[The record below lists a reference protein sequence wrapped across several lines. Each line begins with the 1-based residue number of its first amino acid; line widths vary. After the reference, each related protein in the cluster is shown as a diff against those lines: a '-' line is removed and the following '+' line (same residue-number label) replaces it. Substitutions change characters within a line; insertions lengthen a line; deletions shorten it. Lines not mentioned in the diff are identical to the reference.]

1 MNVKSAVCTE
11 RELLLSLRR
20 FCNMKN
26 CFRNAK
32 PDESVLSF
40 YSETMKMVDVELSK
54 CSAPDSEKVETVV
67 SNLLTVLD
75 NSAVYFND
83 TSKDHRKEPIAF
95 EVTEVDSQKV
105 CRFLDESTKITARYR
120 SAETKREKANRPS
133 VLKRRKVARIL
144 KCVLLVLLG
153 IGILIFLSGYFFSD
167 KPNQPE
173 SGNIF
178 TRIALWYKYDVR
190 KEAVPITFAEKWIR
204 FSGKVGIATASIAG
218 IWILLEIVSRIMQIL
233 FRKKDKCIRQE
244 WCDYKNLCHAFEKA
258 SEQLNELEW

>member
-1 MNVKSAVCTE
+1 MNVKSACCTD
-11 RELLLSLRR
+11 RELLLSLKRL
-20 FCNMKN
+20 CTEKN

-32 PDESVLSF
+32 PDEAVLN
-40 YSETMKMVDVELSK
+40 YYKETMKMADEELAK
-54 CSAPDSEKVETVV
+54 GSAPDSEKAETVV

-120 SAETKREKANRPS
+120 SAETKREKENRPS

-173 SGNIF
+173 SGNPFEKIV
-178 TRIALWYKYDVR
+178 LWYKYDVR

-204 FSGKVGIATASIAG
+204 FSGKVGIATASVAG

-233 FRKKDKCIRQE
+233 FRKKDKRIRQE
-244 WCDYKNLCHAFEKA
+244 WRDYQNLCCAFEIA
-258 SEQLNELEW
+258 SEQMNELEW

>member
-1 MNVKSAVCTE
+1 MKSAVCTE

-244 WCDYKNLCHAFEKA
+244 WCDYQNLCHAFEKA